1 MSNMHLKRKLSHQ
14 DLMILESEM
23 DKHRKSKPVAFIL
36 WLFTGGIGG
45 HRYYLGDIGYA
56 IAMTLT
62 LGGFGI
68 WALLDVFF
76 ISGRV
81 DQKAEIKE
89 REIIVNLGMGDRE
102 VQDQAGFDLEIN

>member
-1 MSNMHLKRKLSHQ
+1 MLNMHLKRSLSHQ

-23 DKHRKSKPVAFIL
+23 DKHKKSKPVAFVL

-62 LGGFGI
+62 LGGLGF
-68 WALLDVFF
+68 WALIDVFF

-81 DQKAEIKE
+81 DKKAEIKE
-89 REIIVNLGMGDRE
+89 RELIVSLGIGGKELQEEARI
-102 VQDQAGFDLEIN
+102 DLEIN

>member
-1 MSNMHLKRKLSHQ
+1 MSNMHLKRNLSHQ

-23 DKHRKSKPVAFIL
+23 DKHKKSKPVAFVL

-62 LGGFGI
+62 LGGFGF
-68 WALLDVFF
+68 WALIDVFF

-81 DQKAEIKE
+81 DKKAEIKE
-89 REIIVNLGMGDRE
+89 RELIVNLGVGGRE
-102 VQDQAGFDLEIN
+102 IQEQARMDLEIN